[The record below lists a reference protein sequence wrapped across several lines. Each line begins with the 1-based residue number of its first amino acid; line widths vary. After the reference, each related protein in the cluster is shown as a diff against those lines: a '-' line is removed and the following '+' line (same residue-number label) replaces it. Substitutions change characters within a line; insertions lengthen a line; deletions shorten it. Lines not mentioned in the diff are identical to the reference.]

1 MATSLTEII
10 KNPNYVNANPET
22 QRAIFDKYAPLDPN
36 YSNAN
41 AATQEAIRSKF
52 GITQSKSASS
62 ATPADI
68 PGAIPQPTVE
78 EPSFGARVAAIP
90 ETVARTIY
98 GGLTGL
104 IGAPIALGQEIITGT
119 PKEQTFGNIMALGGR
134 LPMSAGA
141 QANLQ
146 TLGDLTSGLPAF
158 VPAIGQAGQ
167 VAQGVNALATRVGP
181 TAQRTVQTVQN
192 ALARAPEQQM
202 AGGGAASTGTEL
214 MRVARNAELPVPL
227 RMTPG
232 QISRDTAALRRE
244 QELAKQEV
252 GQPIRELY
260 MDNNSKILQ
269 NIDTFL
275 DETGAESPSLRA
287 TGKVVDKVLVDRVKA
302 AKTQISDAYEKAKTA
317 GELDQSVDIKP
328 LRDWLSGYDAEI
340 KTGNAP
346 ILANLKAKLDGLS
359 PEGQPLTVKQI
370 EELRKSSNRVAKSNP
385 VNQAF
390 MPEIGKQLDA
400 VTDGLPGFDEY
411 RKARRLHD
419 NYATEFKNVGVINDL
434 LSNKPGTNDRR
445 VAFEDVFNRAILQ
458 GSLDDVRH
466 VRNTLT
472 KQSAGADGVQA
483 WKELQGETLKYIRD
497 EITKGVTTNERGD
510 TVVAAAQFN
519 RAMKNLDDK
528 LDFLFPKG
536 GSEKLRTLM
545 DASKDVLTLPPGA
558 ANTSGTASALI
569 AMMDVVISGLGG
581 VPAPIGSAMYH
592 GKKAIQNRKLKKEV
606 ADIVSNERMNALVPQ
621 VSNQNQLRP

>member
-1 MATSLTEII
+1 MATIEQLG
-10 KNPNYVNANPET
+10 KALVNA
-22 QRAIFDKYAPLDPN
+22 D
-36 YSNAN
+36 
-41 AATQEAIRSKF
+41 AAGDVEAAKMLAAEIKRMQMPTSR
-52 GITQSKSASS
+52 
-62 ATPADI
+62 ATPSDI
-68 PGAIPQPTVE
+68 PGAIPQPME
-78 EPSFGARVAAIP
+78 QEPSFGARVSALP
-90 ETVARTIY
+90 ETMARTIY

-104 IGAPIALGQEIITGT
+104 IGAPIALGKEILTGT
-119 PKEQTFGNIMALGGR
+119 PKEQTLGNIMALGGR
-134 LPMSAGA
+134 VPVSPGA
-141 QANLQ
+141 QANLE
-146 TLGDLTSGLPAF
+146 TIGNALSIFPAF
-158 VPAIGQAGQ
+158 TPAVGQAGQ
-167 VAQGVNALATRVGP
+167 ISQGANALAARTAPAMRNTVNALTRGP
-181 TAQRTVQTVQN
+181 ET
-192 ALARAPEQQM
+192 QM
-202 AGGGAASTGTEL
+202 AGGGAALADIER
-214 MRVARNAELPVPL
+214 MRVARNLELPVPL

-244 QELAKQEV
+244 QELGKQEF
-252 GQPIRELY
+252 GKDIRDLY

-275 DETGAESPSLRA
+275 DETGAESPNLRT
-287 TGKVVDKVLVDRVKA
+287 TGKIVDKVLIDRVKA
-302 AKTQISDAYEKAKTA
+302 AKTQISDAYEKAKSA
-317 GELDQSVDIKP
+317 GELDQLVDVQP
-328 LRDWLSGYDAEI
+328 LRDWLSGYEAEI

-359 PEGQPLTVKQI
+359 PDGQLLTVKQI
-370 EELRKSSNRVAKSNP
+370 EELRKSSNKVAKSNP

-434 LSNKPGTNDRR
+434 LSKKPGTNDRR

-472 KQSAGADGVQA
+472 KQSAGSDGVQA

-558 ANTSGTASALI
+558 ANTSGTASSLI

-581 VPAPIGSAMYH
+581 IPAPIGSAIYH
-592 GKKAIQNRKLKKEV
+592 GKKAIQNRKIKKEV

-621 VSNQNQLRP
+621 SSNQNQLSP

>member
-1 MATSLTEII
+1 MPSILEIREKFPMYSDVPDVQLVDALHQKFYSDI
-10 KNPNYVNANPET
+10 PKADFYKQTGIAGTASQIPGTITLPPTKAQPSFADRILGLPET
-22 QRAIFDKYAPLDPN
+22 
-36 YSNAN
+36 
-41 AATQEAIRSKF
+41 AATIVSGGLSGLAGATAGIFGGKF
-52 GITQSKSASS
+52 GEGPNVKLAQKVTEAGTYQPSS
-62 ATPADI
+62 
-68 PGAIPQPTVE
+68 
-78 EPSFGARVAAIP
+78 
-90 ETVARTIY
+90 
-98 GGLTGL
+98 L
-104 IGAPIALGQEIITGT
+104 
-119 PKEQTFGNIMALGGR
+119 
-134 LPMSAGA
+134 GA
-141 QANLQ
+141 QANLES
-146 TLGDLTSGLPAF
+146 LGYLTSGIPGF
-158 VPAIGQAGQ
+158 TPVVGQAGQ

-181 TAQRTVQTVQN
+181 TAQRAVQTVQN

-252 GQPIRELY
+252 GKPIRELY

-419 NYATEFKNVGVINDL
+419 NYATEFKNVGVIDDL
-434 LSNKPGTNDRR
+434 LSKKPGTNDRR
-445 VAFEDVFNRAILQ
+445 IAFEDVFNRAILQ

-466 VRNTLT
+466 VRKTLT

>member
-1 MATSLTEII
+1 MATIEQLG
-10 KNPNYVNANPET
+10 KALVNA
-22 QRAIFDKYAPLDPN
+22 D
-36 YSNAN
+36 
-41 AATQEAIRSKF
+41 AAGDVEAAKMLAAEIKRMQMPTSR
-52 GITQSKSASS
+52 
-62 ATPADI
+62 ATPSDI
-68 PGAIPQPTVE
+68 PGAIPQPME
-78 EPSFGARVAAIP
+78 QEPSFGARVSALP
-90 ETVARTIY
+90 ETMARTIY

-104 IGAPIALGQEIITGT
+104 IGAPIALGKEILTGT
-119 PKEQTFGNIMALGGR
+119 PKEQTLGNIMALGGR
-134 LPMSAGA
+134 VPVSSGA
-141 QANLQ
+141 QANLE
-146 TLGDLTSGLPAF
+146 TIGNALSIFPAF
-158 VPAIGQAGQ
+158 TPAVGQAGQ
-167 VAQGVNALATRVGP
+167 ISQGANALAARTAPAIRNTVNALVRGP
-181 TAQRTVQTVQN
+181 E
-192 ALARAPEQQM
+192 PQM
-202 AGGGAASTGTEL
+202 AGGGAALADIER
-214 MRVARNAELPVPL
+214 MRVARNLELPVPL

-244 QELAKQEV
+244 QELAKQE
-252 GQPIRELY
+252 GGKDIRDLY

-275 DETGAESPSLRA
+275 DETGAESPNLRT
-287 TGKVVDKVLVDRVKA
+287 TGKVVDKVLIDRVKA
-302 AKTQISDAYEKAKTA
+302 AKTQISDAYEKAKSA
-317 GELDQSVDIKP
+317 GELDQSVDVQP
-328 LRDWLSGYDAEI
+328 LRDWLSGYEAEI

-359 PEGQPLTVKQI
+359 PDGQPLTVKQI
-370 EELRKSSNRVAKSNP
+370 EELRKSSNKVAKSNP

-434 LSNKPGTNDRR
+434 LSKKPGTNDRR

-472 KQSAGADGVQA
+472 KQSAGSDGVQA

-558 ANTSGTASALI
+558 ANTSGTASSLI

-581 VPAPIGSAMYH
+581 IPAPIGSAIYH

-621 VSNQNQLRP
+621 SSNQNQLNP